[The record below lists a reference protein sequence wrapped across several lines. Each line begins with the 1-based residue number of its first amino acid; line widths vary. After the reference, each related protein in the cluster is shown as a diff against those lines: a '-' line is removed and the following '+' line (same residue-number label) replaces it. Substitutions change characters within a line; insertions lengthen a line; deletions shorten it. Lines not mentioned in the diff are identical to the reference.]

1 MKIEEIR
8 SLNIDEVQQKL
19 LELKSAYFNLR
30 FRHET
35 GQLDDTSMLK
45 KTRRDIARVKTVLSE
60 HKALRNA

>member
-19 LELKSAYFNLR
+19 LELKAAYFNLR